1 MSTHHRFPLQVTFL
15 GTAGTAP
22 SAHRNPSAILLS
34 REGELI
40 LFDCGE
46 GTQQQMMRAKTGM
59 RALSTICITHF
70 HGDHILGIPGILMT
84 FAFHERQEPLWIV
97 GPRGTQRLVET
108 LSTLGGFQVN
118 FPVKA
123 VELQPGEPLER
134 EGYRILPF
142 KTDHTGRSMGYVLE
156 DPPRPG
162 KFDKPKALALG
173 IPEGPL
179 FGKLQRGQ
187 AVALPDGRNFRPED
201 VLGPSRPGRRV
212 VYTGDTR
219 PCDATVEAARGADLL
234 IHDGTLANDQ
244 AEWAREARHSTA
256 AEAAGV
262 AKRAGVH
269 RLVLTH
275 ISTRYEENPAALLE
289 EARPIFPGTVIAREL
304 ATLEVPFRDVEPP
317 KSR

>member
-22 SAHRNPSAILLS
+22 SAHRNPSAVLVS
-34 REGELI
+34 REGELL

-59 RALSTICITHF
+59 KALSTICVTHF

-84 FAFHERQEPLWIV
+84 FAFQERQEPLWIV

-108 LSTLGGFQVN
+108 LATLGGFEVN
-118 FPVKA
+118 FPLKA
-123 VELQPGEPLER
+123 VELQPGEKLER
-134 EGYRILPF
+134 DGYEIVAF
-142 KTDHTGRSMGYVLE
+142 KTEHTGRSMGYVLV

-162 KFDKPKALALG
+162 KFDRPKALSLG
-173 IPEGPL
+173 VPEGPL

-187 AVALPDGRNFRPED
+187 AVALKDGRTVRPEE
-201 VLGPSRPGRRV
+201 VLGPPRPGRRV

-219 PCDATVEAARGADLL
+219 PCDATVEASRGADLL
-234 IHDGTLANDQ
+234 IHDGTLASDM
-244 AEWAREARHSTA
+244 ADWAREAKHSTA
-256 AEAAGV
+256 AEAAEV
-262 AKRAGVH
+262 AKRAAVH

-275 ISTRYEENPAALLE
+275 ISTRYEENPAALLG
-289 EARPIFPGTVIAREL
+289 EARRVFPETVIAREL
-304 ATLEVPFRDVEPP
+304 MAMEVPFRET
-317 KSR
+317 

>member
-1 MSTHHRFPLQVTFL
+1 MKHHRFPLQVTFL

-22 SAHRNPSAILLS
+22 SAHRNPSAILLN
-34 REGELI
+34 REGEMI

-46 GTQQQMMRAKTGM
+46 GAQQQMMRAKTGM
-59 RALSTICITHF
+59 KALSTICITHF

-84 FAFHERQEPLWIV
+84 FAFQERQEPLWIA

-108 LSTLGGFQVN
+108 LSTLGGFAVN

-123 VELQPGEPLER
+123 VELQPGEALER
-134 EGYRILPF
+134 DGYRIEAF
-142 KTDHTGRSMGYVLE
+142 KTDHTGRSLGYALV

-162 KFDKPKALALG
+162 KFDKPKALSLG

-187 AVALPDGRNFRPED
+187 AVTLKDGRTFRPED
-201 VLGPSRPGRRV
+201 VLGPARPGRKL

-219 PCDATVEAARGADLL
+219 PCDATVEVSRGADLL
-234 IHDGTLANDQ
+234 IHDGTLASDQ
-244 AEWAREARHSTA
+244 ADWAREARHSTA
-256 AEAAGV
+256 AEAAEV

-275 ISTRYEENPAALLE
+275 ISTRYEENPAALLT
-289 EARPIFPGTVIAREL
+289 EAKPVFPETLIAREL
-304 ATLEVPFRDVEPP
+304 MALEVPFRDVDGEP
-317 KSR
+317 